1 MGSITDRTDS
11 GHWRRGPIALMV
23 VLAGT
28 EASERIHPKVLDQ
41 ESVDNDQR

>member
-1 MGSITDRTDS
+1 MGSNTAWTDP
-11 GHWRRGPIALMV
+11 GHWRSGTLVLMV

-28 EASERIHPKVLDQ
+28 EASERIHPKVIDQ